1 VRGQL
6 TEVFG
11 PPGSGKTAFW
21 YQFTLH
27 PVWNLSNIISS
38 LQAVA
43 SILRDTGHIVWVD
56 SAFPVPVSR
65 LEAILPHGVKPS
77 SRFHHYQAPGL
88 AHMLALCHRQKA
100 GFPPEHTSLM
110 IIDDVSSI
118 FPIPALRPPST
129 TSSNANRSQGS
140 IFRSTLLASLS
151 RIAST
156 QNIAVVLTS
165 DVTTRFRQE
174 SRAML
179 VGSLGGK
186 EWEESMSSRIALF
199 RDFAPRNLNPETIIE
214 AHDDAL
220 FDRLRHAGVLKAN
233 GVVMIEHDTVKD
245 VIPFIISDTGT
256 ILPITF
262 PTPSSAPVLIKSPAP
277 VRKRRLDEVPDSE
290 EDWDAEVE
298 SLDGYEYEE
307 PVEEEVQVLAVRPVT
322 DIEVESRS
330 KKAKIASNDND

>member
-1 VRGQL
+1 ML
-6 TEVFG
+6 FG
-11 PPGSGKTAFW
+11 D
-21 YQFTLH
+21 
-27 PVWNLSNIISS
+27 LSNPISS

-43 SILRDTGHIVWVD
+43 SVLRDTGHVVWVD
-56 SAFPVPVSR
+56 SAFPVPMSR
-65 LEAILPHGVKPS
+65 LEAVVPPGVELS
-77 SRFHHYQAPGL
+77 TRFHHYHAPGL

-100 GFPPEHTSLM
+100 GFPPEHTSLI
-110 IIDDVSSI
+110 IIDDVSLI
-118 FPIPALRPPST
+118 FPIPALRPPGT

-165 DVTTRFRQE
+165 NVTTRFRQE

-186 EWEESMSSRIALF
+186 EWEEPLSSRIALF
-199 RDFAPRNLNPETIIE
+199 RDFAPHDLNHETILE
-214 AHDDAL
+214 AHEDVL

-233 GVVMIEHDTVKD
+233 GVVTIEHDAFKN
-245 VIPFIISDTGT
+245 VIPFTISDTGS

-277 VRKRRLDEVPDSE
+277 VRKRRLDEIPDSE

-307 PVEEEVQVLAVRPVT
+307 PVEEEVQVLAVRPVNNS
-322 DIEVESRS
+322 EAESRS